1 MLYKCVS
8 LSRSANVWLLEI
20 LSELSAFLI
29 GHTDT
34 YTQQLCCL
42 LNYKM
47 WNSVRFHCFL
57 ESGWRMKENANLI
70 FHPLTFW
77 KKKKVLPI
85 PSILQV
91 YIKGSLRDRWPGH
104 TSTPAKAML
113 VPHTHMHAWFGGVC
127 VKAHH
132 KHSRHLISL
141 DDNSGLWYFVDL
153 LQSHSVN
160 FAHPG
165 ITFSYCP
172 SINSLIGCYLSQY
185 FE

>member
-1 MLYKCVS
+1 MCDFWKYS
-8 LSRSANVWLLEI
+8 LS
-20 LSELSAFLI
+20 
-29 GHTDT
+29 
-34 YTQQLCCL
+34 CL
-42 LNYKM
+42 LFSLGILTHTHS
-47 WNSVRFHCFL
+47 NSVAFSTTRCETVLGFIVFSSL
-57 ESGWRMKENANLI
+57 AEEWRRMQIWSSILWLFE
-70 FHPLTFW
+70 
-77 KKKKVLPI
+77 KKKVLPI

-132 KHSRHLISL
+132 KHSRHLISF
-141 DDNSGLWYFVDL
+141 DDNSGLWYFVDF

>member
-1 MLYKCVS
+1 MF
-8 LSRSANVWLLEI
+8 SRVWLKNEGECKFDLP
-20 LSELSAFLI
+20 SSDFL
-29 GHTDT
+29 
-34 YTQQLCCL
+34 
-42 LNYKM
+42 
-47 WNSVRFHCFL
+47 
-57 ESGWRMKENANLI
+57 
-70 FHPLTFW
+70 
-77 KKKKVLPI
+77 KKKVLPV
-85 PSILQV
+85 PSILQL

-113 VPHTHMHAWFGGVC
+113 APHTHMHAWFGGVC

-141 DDNSGLWYFVDL
+141 YDNSGLRYFVDL